1 VAKKNRREQHHLR
14 QAPARKRSYQ
24 MGGSA
29 PREIYKP
36 GFPMNLIGNI
46 KVFSVV
52 GIVVAGIMVV
62 TMIWFRGNNATRAV
76 DTPTITPT
84 ASASPTADTSAT
96 ATASATPAKSF
107 TKAEQ
112 VIDATKN
119 TYTATIKTD
128 KGDIVIKL
136 NADVA
141 PNTVNSFVFLAK
153 QGYFD
158 GITFHRVS
166 KGFVI
171 QSGDPTGK
179 GTGGPGYSTPD
190 EPNQLS
196 NKRGTLSMAKTSG
209 AKEFGSQF
217 FINLRDNPS
226 LDYTSPGDKFYPF
239 GEVTSGMDV
248 VDAIGAVQTD
258 VSERPL
264 QPVNIISVTV
274 AETPK

>member
-1 VAKKNRREQHHLR
+1 MAKKSRKEHLR
-14 QAPARKRSYQ
+14 QAPVRKRSYQ
-24 MGGSA
+24 LGGTA

-36 GFPMNLIGNI
+36 GFPMNMMGNI
-46 KVFSVV
+46 KVFSIV

-62 TMIWFRGNNATRAV
+62 TMIWFRGSNASRAV
-76 DTPTITPT
+76 DIPTVTPSTT
-84 ASASPTADTSAT
+84 AT
-96 ATASATPAKSF
+96 ATADGSVTPSVTPAKTF

-112 VIDATKN
+112 VVDASKN

-128 KGDIVIKL
+128 KGDIVVKL
-136 NADVA
+136 YADQA
-141 PNTVNSFVFLAK
+141 PNTVNSFVFLAQ

-179 GTGGPGYSTPD
+179 GTGGPGYSTQD
-190 EPNQLS
+190 EPSQLS
-196 NKRGTLSMAKTSG
+196 NKRGTLSMAKVGG

-217 FINLRDNPS
+217 FVNLKDNTA
-226 LDYTSPGDKFYPF
+226 LDYTSPADKFYPF

-248 VDAIGAVQTD
+248 VDAIGAVQAD
-258 VSERPL
+258 AQEHPL
-264 QPVNIISVTV
+264 QPIKIISVTV
-274 AETPK
+274 NTQTK

>member
-1 VAKKNRREQHHLR
+1 VAKKNRKEQHHLR

-24 MGGSA
+24 LGGTA

-36 GFPMNLIGNI
+36 GFPMNMLGNI
-46 KVFSVV
+46 KVFSIV

-62 TMIWFRGNNATRAV
+62 TMVLTRGNNPSRTV
-76 DTPTITPT
+76 DTPTVTAT
-84 ASASPTADTSAT
+84 ASASPTADGSVTP
-96 ATASATPAKSF
+96 SATPAKSF

-112 VIDATKN
+112 VIDAAKT
-119 TYTATIKTD
+119 TYSATIKTD
-128 KGDIVIKL
+128 KGDIVVSL
-136 NADVA
+136 YADKA

-171 QSGDPTGK
+171 QTGDPTGK
-179 GTGGPGYSTPD
+179 GTGGPGYATQD
-190 EPNQLS
+190 EPGQLS
-196 NKRGTLSMAKTSG
+196 NKRGTLSMAKVGG

-217 FINLRDNPS
+217 FVNLKDNPS

-258 VSERPL
+258 QSERPL
-264 QPVNIISVTV
+264 QPIRIISVAVT
-274 AETPK
+274 EKPK